1 MRLTR
6 NTSCSP
12 WLDSCV
18 KFLIFIL
25 FLFITHHSD
34 SLIAQIIITE
44 IMFDADTLE
53 HHNEFVEIYNPG
65 DNPIE
70 LLDWKLGD
78 AAEVDLI
85 LDSGYG
91 LSLAP
96 QQYAVIL
103 DPGYFNNSTIYDN
116 LIPETALILTIEDA
130 SFGSYGWSN
139 TVPESVILLNP
150 AGDTVQ
156 IYTYSTGNSP
166 GYSDEKI
173 VLSPENQASNW
184 DNSIIFRGTP
194 GQQNSV
200 SPFTKDLALD
210 SIWLSTKYPQSG
222 QPFQLYAQF
231 KNVGLD
237 TIENFK
243 TLVFFDHNENTLP
256 EAEEIVH
263 DEDVI
268 VYLPVND
275 VHNMIWEMVG
285 LEMGKYSLGLQ
296 CVLAGDE
303 NNSNNL
309 KIMSL
314 DIESLENPLVINE
327 IMFSPASGQS
337 EWVELYNKSNQEVDL
352 SYWSFADSR
361 DTTLIT
367 REAHLLRAGDF
378 LIISKD
384 SSVLYQFGI
393 SPMTNISI
401 SGFPTLNNDSDDL
414 KLLSHSGRLIDRVVY
429 SSDWMRREVENGT
442 SLERIHPQVSS
453 LLADN
458 WAASTD
464 PAGATPARGN
474 SIYVKKPTS
483 ESLLSIHPNPFS
495 PDGDGFEDF
504 VIFEYRLPFPTG
516 FLSIDVFD
524 IKGRKIKRLA
534 DYQAVGQ
541 NGHLI
546 WDGRDG
552 NGRISRMGIYVILV
566 RVFEPNADI
575 FQEFKKTVVLVKKG

>member
-6 NTSCSP
+6 YFISSP
-12 WLDSCV
+12 LVDSCI
-18 KFLIFIL
+18 IFIPFFV
-25 FLFITHHSD
+25 FLYVT
-34 SLIAQIIITE
+34 LYLCTGIAQVIITE

-53 HHNEFVEIYNPG
+53 HHNEFVEIYNQG

-70 LLDWKLGD
+70 LFEWKLGD
-78 AAEVDLI
+78 AVEVDQI
-85 LDSGYG
+85 LDTGHG

-103 DPGYFNNSTIYDN
+103 DPSYFNNSTIYDN

-150 AGDTVQ
+150 AADTVQ

-173 VLSPENQASNW
+173 VLSPGNQASNW
-184 DNSIIFRGTP
+184 QNSIIFRGTP

-200 SPFTKDLALD
+200 SPFTTDIALD
-210 SIWLSTKYPQSG
+210 SIWLSTRYPQSG
-222 QPFQLYAQF
+222 HSFQLYAQF

-237 TIENFK
+237 TIDNFK
-243 TLVFFDHNENTLP
+243 TLVFFDHNENALP
-256 EAEEIVH
+256 DAEEIVH

-268 VYLPVND
+268 VYLPAND
-275 VHNMIWEMVG
+275 VHEMTWEMVG
-285 LEMGKYSLGLQ
+285 LEMGKYLLGVQ
-296 CVLAGDE
+296 CVMAGDE
-303 NNSNNL
+303 NGSNNL
-309 KIMSL
+309 GFMSL
-314 DIESLENPLVINE
+314 DIESLENPIVINE

-337 EWVELYNKSNQEVDL
+337 EWVELYNKSSQDVDL
-352 SYWSFADSR
+352 SHWSFADSR
-361 DTTLIT
+361 DTTTIT
-367 REAHLLRAGDF
+367 RESHILRAGDF
-378 LIISKD
+378 LIFSKD
-384 SSVLYQFGI
+384 SSVIYQFGI
-393 SPMTNISI
+393 SPETNISI

-442 SLERIHPQVSS
+442 SLERIHPQISS

-464 PAGATPARGN
+464 PAGATPVRIN
-474 SIYVKKPTS
+474 SIYVKKPTR
-483 ESLLSIHPNPFS
+483 ESLLSVHPNPFS

-504 VIFEYRLPFPTG
+504 TIFEYRLPFPTG
-516 FLSIDVFD
+516 FLSIDIFD

-541 NGHLI
+541 NGYLV

-552 NGRISRMGIYVILV
+552 DGRITRMGIYVILV

-575 FQEFKKTVVLVKKG
+575 FREFKKTVVLVKKG